1 MIRIQ
6 NIPLPLDGDLE
17 QLRKKAAR
25 ILGVRPGAL
34 EELTLVRQSIDARK
48 KQDVHYVYTVDVS
61 LRTGEEQAVERT
73 GKKNVSLVLPKP
85 YLFPEV
91 KRRSPSMP
99 VVVGMGPAGLFAAL
113 FLARNGLPCVVLER
127 GQDVDCRTA
136 QVERFWDSGL
146 LDPSS
151 NVQFGEGGAGTFSDG
166 KLTTG
171 THDPRISA
179 VIDALVESGAP
190 EDVKWS
196 HKPHIGTDILR
207 DVVRNVRRELLAQN
221 PHPLQKRIA
230 ILGGSTTNE
239 VADQLGLFLLQ
250 YGIQAEFYQSEY
262 GQYWQDA
269 MFGTPE
275 LDGFHPDVIYIHT
288 NWRNIINFPT
298 TATPQAEIDAMLNA
312 EYSRFE
318 QMWQAL
324 EAKFHC
330 PVIQNN
336 FDRPNYRLM
345 GNRDIWDPHGRS
357 NYLSRLNQRFYAYA
371 AAHEDFY
378 INDID
383 YLSADYGLTA
393 WGDAFFWHMYKYAM
407 CLDAIPSLAN
417 SVANII
423 KSLYGRNKKAL
434 VLDLDN
440 TLWGGIVGD
449 DGVDGIAIGPEVPEG
464 QVYAEFQS
472 YCKALQ
478 TIGVVLA
485 VDSKNDEANA
495 LAGLNHPDSVLHPDD
510 FVCIKANWD
519 PKDQNLKAIAAELSL
534 GADSFVFADDNPAE
548 RAIVAA
554 QLPGVATPVLDG
566 AENYIKM
573 LDHGGYF
580 ETTILSGDDLKK
592 TAQYHA
598 RAQAA
603 QAQAAFADY
612 GQYLD
617 SLEMTATIRPFEAV
631 YMQRIA
637 QLTNKSNQFNLTTL
651 RCTEDDIRSMA
662 EKPDWIT
669 LYGKLVDKF
678 ADNGVVTV
686 VAGQA
691 QGQTLCL
698 RLWLMSCR
706 VLKRGMEDAMM
717 DTLAAKAAA
726 AGYTA
731 LEGYYYPTA
740 KNAMVREF
748 YAGYG
753 FEKTAE
759 DADGNTTWRLDLAA
773 YNPRCPHIKIE
784 T

>member
-1 MIRIQ
+1 MDCF
-6 NIPLPLDGDLE
+6 NYPLDTETL
-17 QLRKKAAR
+17 LRKKR
-25 ILGVRPGAL
+25 RL
-34 EELTLVRQSIDARK
+34 RK
-48 KQDVHYVYTVDVS
+48 
-61 LRTGEEQAVERT
+61 
-73 GKKNVSLVLPKP
+73 
-85 YLFPEV
+85 
-91 KRRSPSMP
+91 
-99 VVVGMGPAGLFAAL
+99 
-113 FLARNGLPCVVLER
+113 
-127 GQDVDCRTA
+127 
-136 QVERFWDSGL
+136 
-146 LDPSS
+146 
-151 NVQFGEGGAGTFSDG
+151 
-166 KLTTG
+166 
-171 THDPRISA
+171 
-179 VIDALVESGAP
+179 
-190 EDVKWS
+190 
-196 HKPHIGTDILR
+196 
-207 DVVRNVRRELLAQN
+207 ELLAQN

-612 GQYLD
+612 GQYLE

-698 RLWLMSCR
+698 RLWLMGCR

-773 YNPRCPHIKIE
+773 YKPRCPHMKIE